1 MDPFE
6 SFKENMRTSNSLSC
20 SYVPLFKQRKGGEE
34 VQGIS
39 ESEITLKV
47 TIDGETRELKLT
59 PKQSGT
65 LKAIAYLDGI
75 SPFQKV
81 IDAIVS
87 DLKTEVLVV
96 PEVDP

>member
-1 MDPFE
+1 M
-6 SFKENMRTSNSLSC
+6 
-20 SYVPLFKQRKGGEE
+20 
-34 VQGIS
+34 QGIS